1 MRDSSYAGSGG
12 WLWSCSGSVGALTAA
27 VRVGVQGGLIVD
39 IGAEEIG
46 DQA

>member
-1 MRDSSYAGSGG
+1 VWAF
-12 WLWSCSGSVGALTAA
+12 TAA